1 MFQRVLLD
9 FVLKTF
15 GLGAENGTRT
25 RDLNLGKVALY
36 QLSYFR
42 MACFVIA
49 NAKVA
54 KKSESPNFS
63 IPFCKFFTICLSL
76 LSVI

>member
-1 MFQRVLLD
+1 
-9 FVLKTF
+9 
-15 GLGAENGTRT
+15 
-25 RDLNLGKVALY
+25 
-36 QLSYFR
+36 

-63 IPFCKFFTICLSL
+63 IPFCKFFTICPSL